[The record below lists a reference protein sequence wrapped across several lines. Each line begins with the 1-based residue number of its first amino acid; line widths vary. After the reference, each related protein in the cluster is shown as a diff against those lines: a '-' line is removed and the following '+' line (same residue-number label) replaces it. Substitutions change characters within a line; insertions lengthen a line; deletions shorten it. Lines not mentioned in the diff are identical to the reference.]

1 MRGTGS
7 DGTFGMK
14 VLVVGSGGRE
24 HALCWALAASPLV
37 EQVLC
42 APGNAGI
49 AEQARC
55 LPVAA
60 DDVVGLVALAV
71 TERVGLVVV
80 GPEVPLVLG
89 LVDRLR
95 AAGIKA
101 FGPTA
106 AAARLE
112 GSKAFTKAF
121 CARHAIPTA
130 AFRTF
135 GRNEEAAAL
144 AHVEAQGAP
153 IVVKADGLAAGKGV
167 VVAMTAAE
175 AMAAVRDAFA
185 GGFGTAGST
194 IVVEEFLDGEEA
206 SLFALC
212 DGVHALE
219 IGTAQDH
226 KRAFDGDQ
234 GPNTG
239 GMGAYS
245 PAPRLDAAMVERVM
259 SEIVRP
265 TLAGMAA
272 EGAPFTGILYA
283 GLMLTPGGPKLIE
296 YNVRFGDPECQVL
309 MPRLMTDL
317 VQLLLGAVDGM
328 LGHMSLC
335 WRPEHALT
343 VVLASRGYPGNY
355 VKDTEIKGLD
365 ALAEEDVLVFHAG
378 TRRTS
383 DGRLLAAGGRV
394 LNVTALA
401 PTLAEAQQ
409 RAYRAIERIDWP
421 EGFCRRDIG
430 WRAAAG

>member
-1 MRGTGS
+1 
-7 DGTFGMK
+7 MK

-37 EQVLC
+37 GEVVC

-49 AEQARC
+49 AAEARC
-55 LPVAA
+55 VLVKA
-60 DDVVGLVALAV
+60 DDVEGLVALARA
-71 TERVGLVVV
+71 EGVGLVVV

-112 GSKAFTKAF
+112 DSKAFTKAF
-121 CARHAIPTA
+121 CARHGIPTA
-130 AFRTF
+130 AWRAF
-135 GRNEEAAAL
+135 GPADRAEAR
-144 AHVEAQGAP
+144 AHVVAQGAP

-167 VVAMTAAE
+167 VVATTVAE
-175 AMAAVRDAFA
+175 ALAAIDAT
-185 GGFGTAGST
+185 GGT
-194 IVVEEFLDGEEA
+194 IVVEELLEGEEA

-212 DGVHALE
+212 DGATALE

-226 KRAFDGDQ
+226 KRAFDGDL

-245 PAPRLDAAMVERVM
+245 PVPLLDPAMVERAM
-259 SEIVRP
+259 AEIVRP

-283 GLMLTPGGPKLIE
+283 GLMLTAVGPQLIE
-296 YNVRFGDPECQVL
+296 YNVRFGDPECQVIV
-309 MPRLMTDL
+309 PRLMTDL
-317 VQLLLGAVDGM
+317 AQLMLGAADGM
-328 LGHMSLC
+328 LGHMSLR
-335 WRPEHALT
+335 WLPTHALT
-343 VVLASRGYPGNY
+343 VVLAAEGYPGDY
-355 VKDTEIKGLD
+355 ATASEIRGLE
-365 ALAEEDVLVFHAG
+365 ALAGDPDLLLFHAG
-378 TRRTS
+378 TRRDG

-394 LNVTALA
+394 LNVTGLGA
-401 PTLAEAQQ
+401 TLAEARA
-409 RAYRAIERIDWP
+409 RAYAAVDRIDWP
-421 EGFCRRDIG
+421 QGFCRRDIG
-430 WRAAAG
+430 WRALAQ